1 LTTGG
6 PATRTGRMASAGA
19 EWVAGYVAA
28 WESNDPEQIGALFS
42 DDAVYLTSP
51 DAEPR
56 RGREQITA
64 GWLEDRDE
72 PGTWSFD
79 WKIIHEDEGFV
90 VVQGRTEYPADKDY
104 LNLWIIR
111 LDADGRATGYTEWY
125 LPRPHKD

>member
-1 LTTGG
+1 MTALGL
-6 PATRTGRMASAGA
+6 ATRTGAMVSAGA

-56 RGREQITA
+56 RGRQQIVA
-64 GWLEDRDE
+64 GWLEDFDE
-72 PGTWSFD
+72 PDTWAFD
-79 WKIIHEDEGFV
+79 WRLVHEDEGFV
-90 VVQGRTEYPADKDY
+90 VVQGRTEYRADKDY

-111 LDADGRATGYTEWY
+111 LDADGRATEFTEWY
-125 LPRPHKD
+125 MPRPHKD